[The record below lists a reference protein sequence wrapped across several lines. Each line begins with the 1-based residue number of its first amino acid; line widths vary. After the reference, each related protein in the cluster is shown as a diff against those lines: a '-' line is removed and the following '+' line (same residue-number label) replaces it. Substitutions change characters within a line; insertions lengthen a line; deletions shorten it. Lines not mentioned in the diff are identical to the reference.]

1 MLYFQVFKRAF
12 QIILLYLNKVKV
24 ATTLFQIIQY
34 GTTFL
39 PKCGP
44 VKLIIYFRTCT
55 VAEWHWSILP
65 NFHCVKNEPRFL
77 EI

>member
-34 GTTFL
+34 IHIVSPF
-39 PKCGP
+39 
-44 VKLIIYFRTCT
+44 
-55 VAEWHWSILP
+55 P
-65 NFHCVKNEPRFL
+65 NQGNIFAVRPN
-77 EI
+77 